1 MNDTSSSSV
10 DEGSFP
16 RGRAQFP
23 FVFAVEP
30 ITEMSWARVI
40 LVTLAGVVSH
50 TFGRSTMPLLLPAIA
65 DDLGLNATTSGATGS
80 VNMAAYLCGVIAV
93 TYLANRLAPAL
104 LLKFGLWITMVGLV
118 ALGTAQTTWQVMA
131 GTGLAGLGGAGVWLT
146 MPVIATA
153 GVPAT
158 QRGAVMGSL
167 TATMGMASIV
177 VPFATSGL
185 RAVVNDDGAWREI
198 WLIETVAPAIILVVL
213 YTVLRNDASPR
224 LPLGAGIKAITR
236 LQGWKT
242 AVFFYMAFAFVAASW
257 FQFFGLSLEHDHHL
271 SREFTTHMWAL
282 MGAGGVFGAVMF
294 GRLSDRL
301 GRPRT
306 MCLVTALGATTCLLV
321 LVGDRWAAALA
332 AAFYGISAMAVPPLT
347 AAFVRD
353 QVDERDFTAVFG
365 AMTIFYGPAS
375 VAGPITGGV
384 LADVPGSYQL
394 TYVLL
399 AVTFAFA
406 ALAAWRLP
414 RVVNDR

>member
-1 MNDTSSSSV
+1 
-10 DEGSFP
+10 
-16 RGRAQFP
+16 
-23 FVFAVEP
+23 
-30 ITEMSWARVI
+30 
-40 LVTLAGVVSH
+40 
-50 TFGRSTMPLLLPAIA
+50 
-65 DDLGLNATTSGATGS
+65 
-80 VNMAAYLCGVIAV
+80 
-93 TYLANRLAPAL
+93 
-104 LLKFGLWITMVGLV
+104 
-118 ALGTAQTTWQVMA
+118 
-131 GTGLAGLGGAGVWLT
+131 
-146 MPVIATA
+146 
-153 GVPAT
+153 
-158 QRGAVMGSL
+158 
-167 TATMGMASIV
+167 
-177 VPFATSGL
+177 
-185 RAVVNDDGAWREI
+185 
-198 WLIETVAPAIILVVL
+198 
-213 YTVLRNDASPR
+213 
-224 LPLGAGIKAITR
+224 
-236 LQGWKT
+236 
-242 AVFFYMAFAFVAASW
+242 
-257 FQFFGLSLEHDHHL
+257 
-271 SREFTTHMWAL
+271 
-282 MGAGGVFGAVMF
+282 MF

-384 LADVPGSYQL
+384 LADVSGSYQL

>member
-1 MNDTSSSSV
+1 MKDRSNPSAGEDFSR
-10 DEGSFP
+10 
-16 RGRAQFP
+16 RGAAQFP
-23 FVFAVEP
+23 SVFAVAP
-30 ITEMSWARVI
+30 VDEMSWVRVI

-65 DDLGLNATTSGATGS
+65 DDLGLSATTSGATGS

-93 TYLANRLAPAL
+93 TYLASRFAPAP
-104 LLKFGLWITMVGLV
+104 LLKFGLWITTTGLV
-118 ALGTAQTTWQVMA
+118 VLGTAQTTWQVMI

-153 GVPAT
+153 GVPAG

-167 TATMGMASIV
+167 TATMGVASIV
-177 VPFATSGL
+177 VPFTTSGL
-185 RAVVNDDGAWREI
+185 RGIVNDAGAWREI
-198 WLIETVAPAIILVVL
+198 WLLETVAAALILTVL
-213 YTVLRNDASPR
+213 YMVLRDDASPR
-224 LPLGAGIKAITR
+224 LPLGSGITAVTR

-257 FQFFGLSLEHDHHL
+257 FQFFGLSLENDHNM

-282 MGAGGVFGAVMF
+282 MGAGGVIGAVMF
-294 GRLSDRL
+294 GWLSDRL

-306 MCLVTALGATTCLLV
+306 MCLVTASGATTCLLV
-321 LVGDRWAAALA
+321 LVGEPWAAALA
-332 AAFYGISAMAVPPLT
+332 AAIYGVSAMAVPPLT

-353 QVDERDFTAVFG
+353 QVEERDFTPVFG

-384 LADVPGSYQL
+384 LADITGSYQL
-394 TYVLL
+394 TYIVL

-406 ALAAWRLP
+406 AVAAWHLP
-414 RVVNDR
+414 RVENDG

>member
-198 WLIETVAPAIILVVL
+198 WLIETVATAIILVVL

-236 LQGWKT
+236 LQG
-242 AVFFYMAFAFVAASW
+242 
-257 FQFFGLSLEHDHHL
+257 
-271 SREFTTHMWAL
+271 
-282 MGAGGVFGAVMF
+282 
-294 GRLSDRL
+294 
-301 GRPRT
+301 
-306 MCLVTALGATTCLLV
+306 
-321 LVGDRWAAALA
+321 
-332 AAFYGISAMAVPPLT
+332 
-347 AAFVRD
+347 
-353 QVDERDFTAVFG
+353 
-365 AMTIFYGPAS
+365 
-375 VAGPITGGV
+375 
-384 LADVPGSYQL
+384 
-394 TYVLL
+394 
-399 AVTFAFA
+399 
-406 ALAAWRLP
+406 
-414 RVVNDR
+414 

>member
-1 MNDTSSSSV
+1 VKDTSNPSATSHLLRR
-10 DEGSFP
+10 GATKFP
-16 RGRAQFP
+16 S
-23 FVFAVEP
+23 VFAVEP
-30 ITEMSWARVI
+30 ATQLRWSRVI

-104 LLKFGLWITMVGLV
+104 LMKFGLWTVLAGLLS
-118 ALGTAQTTWQVMA
+118 LGTAQNTWQVMI
-131 GTGLAGLGGAGVWLT
+131 GTGLAGLGGAGIWLT

-153 GVPAT
+153 GVPAAK
-158 QRGAVMGSL
+158 RGMVMGSL
-167 TATMGMASIV
+167 TATMGVASII

-185 RAVVNDDGAWREI
+185 RNVANDGGAWREI
-198 WLIETVAPAIILVVL
+198 WLTEIVAASAILAVL
-213 YTVLRNDASPR
+213 YMVLRDDISPR

-242 AVFFYMAFAFVAASW
+242 AVFFYMAFAFVASSW
-257 FQFFGLSLEHDHHL
+257 FQFFGLSLENDHNM

-282 MGAGGVFGAVMF
+282 MGIGGVVGALTF

-306 MCLVTALGATTCLLV
+306 MCIVTAAGATTCLLI
-321 LVGDRWAAALA
+321 LVGEPWAAALA
-332 AAFYGISAMAVPPLT
+332 AAIYGTSAMAVPSLT
-347 AAFVRD
+347 ATFVRD
-353 QVDERDFTAVFG
+353 QVDEHDFTAVFG

-375 VAGPITGGV
+375 VLGPISGGV
-384 LADVPGSYQL
+384 LADITGSYRL
-394 TYVLL
+394 SYVLL
-399 AVTFAFA
+399 GVTFAFA
-406 ALAAWRLP
+406 SLAAWHLP
-414 RVVNDR
+414 RIEHDN

>member
-1 MNDTSSSSV
+1 MKDTSNPSAISHLLRR
-10 DEGSFP
+10 GATKFP
-16 RGRAQFP
+16 S
-23 FVFAVEP
+23 VFAVEP
-30 ITEMSWARVI
+30 ATQLRWSRVI

-104 LLKFGLWITMVGLV
+104 LMKFGLWTVLAGLLS
-118 ALGTAQTTWQVMA
+118 LGTAQNTWQVMI
-131 GTGLAGLGGAGVWLT
+131 GTGLAGLGGAGIWLT

-153 GVPAT
+153 GVPAAK
-158 QRGAVMGSL
+158 RGMVMGSL
-167 TATMGMASIV
+167 TATMGVASII

-185 RAVVNDDGAWREI
+185 RNVANDGGAWREI
-198 WLIETVAPAIILVVL
+198 WLTEIVAASAILAVL
-213 YTVLRNDASPR
+213 YMVLRDDISPR

-242 AVFFYMAFAFVAASW
+242 AVFFYMAFAFVASSW
-257 FQFFGLSLEHDHHL
+257 FQFFGLSLENDHNM

-282 MGAGGVFGAVMF
+282 MGIGGVVGALTF

-306 MCLVTALGATTCLLV
+306 MCIVTAAGATTCLLI
-321 LVGDRWAAALA
+321 LVGEPWAAALA
-332 AAFYGISAMAVPPLT
+332 AAIYGTSAMAVPSLT
-347 AAFVRD
+347 ATFVRD
-353 QVDERDFTAVFG
+353 QVDEHDFTAVFG

-375 VAGPITGGV
+375 VLGPISGGV
-384 LADVPGSYQL
+384 LADITGSYRL
-394 TYVLL
+394 SYVLL
-399 AVTFAFA
+399 GVTFAFA
-406 ALAAWRLP
+406 SLAAWHLP
-414 RVVNDR
+414 RIEHDN